1 MWVKSHG
8 SRFSTDTSV
17 GNSNGNKTVLE
28 NRDFFPPEIINRL
41 QLKIV
46 KKIGT
51 AQRFECRLTGG
62 FVNFLVN
69 SVHMK
74 LFSPHSTQLS
84 GKIISFGSP

>member
-1 MWVKSHG
+1 MNVKIGQYVYDLKLLSKIM
-8 SRFSTDTSV
+8 
-17 GNSNGNKTVLE
+17 NGLPKTRSE
-28 NRDFFPPEIINRL
+28 FAL
-41 QLKIV
+41 QYFLNMLKIV

-62 FVNFLVN
+62 FVNFLVY
-69 SVHMK
+69 SVVHIK